1 MKAPFPY
8 EYPDLSN
15 DVSNSAPLYSY
26 GYPGYRELSRLRR
39 NLSCLWTYIIE
50 QELWEEA
57 LEFIDDHMEGPLPF
71 DLYPYE
77 A

>member
-1 MKAPFPY
+1 MKNPFTY
-8 EYPDLSN
+8 NYPDF
-15 DVSNSAPLYSY
+15 SNSLSHGTPSY
-26 GYPGYRELSRLRR
+26 PYDNPEYRELSRLRR
-39 NLSCLWTYIIE
+39 HLSCLWTYIIE

-57 LEFIDDHMEGPLPF
+57 LEFMDDHREDPLPF